1 MVRNSKDSEYNTMKK
16 KWSKNW
22 VSSKQPRK
30 QRKYRAKAP
39 LHVRRKMISAHLVK
53 ELVKTHKKRSFP
65 VRKGDKVKVLR
76 GEFKGTIGE
85 IEKVDRK
92 KLKLHVKGV
101 EKKKR
106 EGVAQTK
113 IPVDPSNVILLS
125 LNLSDKRR
133 QAALTRK

>member
-1 MVRNSKDSEYNTMKK
+1 MKK
-16 KWSKNW
+16 EWSKQW

-39 LHVRRKMISAHLVK
+39 LHIRRKMISAHLSK
-53 ELVKTHKKRSFP
+53 ELAKEHKKRSFP
-65 VRKGDKVKVLR
+65 IRKGDKVKVLR
-76 GEFKGTIGE
+76 GAFKGTIGE

-92 KLKLHVKGV
+92 KLKLHIKGV

-106 EGVAQTK
+106 EGTAQTK
-113 IPVDPSNVILLS
+113 IPIDPSNVIILS

-133 QAALTRK
+133 QTALARK